1 MSLIV
6 TPGQLKRRAELYH
19 QLGSMLSAGIPLLKA
34 LEMTSVNSTVRASR
48 PTILRLIQY
57 MNGGLTFSD
66 SMTQVQ
72 SWMPEFDIALLS
84 VGEQSGRLDSSF
96 KLLSEY
102 YDMRSRIIRDTI
114 SDLMVSMATL
124 HVFLLVFPLGYL
136 ISFAQGIMN
145 NNHSQCVPFLLE
157 KLVAFGS
164 LYTLIFLM
172 VFAGQGGRGKT
183 WRSIMEAIFE
193 MVPVLRTAQKYL
205 VLSRLTAAMEALV
218 SAGVSI
224 ISGWELAA
232 AASGSPRLQRIIAG
246 WKPQFVSGTTP
257 SELISRTGYFP
268 EMFANL
274 YHTGEVSGQ
283 LDTTLDR
290 LQAYYREEGFRTL
303 RVFTRILN
311 GTIYGGVA
319 AMVAYYVITF
329 WTNYYGNLLNSAN
342 F

>member
-19 QLGSMLSAGIPLLKA
+19 QLGAMLSAGIPLLKA
-34 LEMTSVNSTVRASR
+34 LEMTSVNPAVRASR
-48 PTILRLIQY
+48 ATILQLIQY

-66 SMTQVQ
+66 SMSRVQ
-72 SWMPEFDIALLS
+72 GWMPEFDIALLS

-102 YDMRSRIIRDTI
+102 YDTRSRIIRDTI
-114 SDLMVSMATL
+114 SDLMVTMATL
-124 HVFLLVFPLGYL
+124 HVFLLVFPLGFL

-145 NNHSQCVPFLLE
+145 NNYSQCIPFLLE

-164 LYTLIFLM
+164 LYTFIFLLA
-172 VFAGQGGRGKT
+172 FAGQGERGQA
-183 WRSIMEAIFE
+183 WRSVMEGTFA

-232 AASGSPRLQRIIAG
+232 AASGSPRLQRIVAG
-246 WKPQFVSGTTP
+246 WKSHFASGTTP
-257 SELISRTGYFP
+257 SELISRTDYFP

-274 YHTGEVSGQ
+274 YNTGEVSGQ

-311 GTIYGGVA
+311 GIIYGSVA
-319 AMVAYYVITF
+319 AMIGYYVITF
-329 WTNYYGNLLNSAN
+329 WKDYYGNLLNGAN